1 MMTIPDGAT
10 GRRRWR
16 LIWAV
21 EKTGLCGVN
30 GGQVVE
36 YKKSRARKN
45 IGTKPQ
51 GSTLILAEIM
61 SIAGAAYR
69 PSQAL
74 RSSNAIYI
82 LDAPLCFDL
91 GADKWPATGKQP
103 LARELPTKRRPTEI
117 SVHPPAALMPSAGT
131 ISNLKN

>member
-74 RSSNAIYI
+74 RRQTRLIFSTHPCV
-82 LDAPLCFDL
+82 L
-91 GADKWPATGKQP
+91 
-103 LARELPTKRRPTEI
+103 I
-117 SVHPPAALMPSAGT
+117 SVPINGRLLASSGLPESCPQNGDLPKSPFTHRQR
-131 ISNLKN
+131 